1 MDMRLAGNKSKI
13 PKLYEQLVGK
23 RSPFLSRAENYSRFT
38 LPYLM
43 ADVNDDISSQNAWQ
57 DDGASATN
65 FLSNKLSQV
74 LFPAQRSFFRID
86 LTPEGIS
93 QLDQE
98 GMTTSTAQKLLSD
111 VEKAAMLYG
120 EGLQFRPAVVE
131 AFKHL
136 IVTGNVMM
144 YHPDKTSPIQ
154 AVPLHHYC
162 VRRDNNGTILDVV
175 FLQEKA
181 LETFEPSIRM
191 AIQASRKGKQYK
203 DKDNVKLYTHAKRT
217 KDGKYSIRQ
226 SADDTPVG
234 KESIVTEDKSPF
246 LILTWKRSY
255 GEDYGRGMAEDHAGA
270 FFVIQFLS
278 EALARGMALMADVK
292 YLVKPGSYTDI
303 NQFVEGGSGAVLHGV
318 EGDIHIVQLGKYAD
332 YTPIQAVLN
341 DYRQRIGRVFM
352 MESMTRRDAER
363 VTAYEIQRDAMLVEQ
378 SLGGVYSLFA
388 TTFQGPLARWFM
400 NGISSILS
408 TKKVSPTILTGIE
421 ALGRMAELDKLGT
434 FNGYV
439 SMTAQWPENLQQ
451 AIKWPEFTDWVQ
463 GQISANFPFFKTSEE
478 LQAEAEA
485 QQQQQAT
492 QFAAEQA
499 GKAIPDMVK
508 NGQITNPQG
517 G

>member
-1 MDMRLAGNKSKI
+1 MRFAGGRSKI
-13 PKLYEQLVGK
+13 PKLYEKLIGK
-23 RSPFLSRAENYSRFT
+23 RSPFLSRAEEYSRFT

-57 DDGASATN
+57 DDGASAVN

-86 LTPEGIS
+86 LTAEGIK
-93 QLDQE
+93 QLEKE

-111 VEKAAMLYG
+111 VEKNAMTYG
-120 EGLQFRPAVVE
+120 ESLQFRPAVVE

-136 IVTGNVMM
+136 LVTGNVMM
-144 YHPDKTSPIQ
+144 YHPDKDSPVQ
-154 AVPLHHYC
+154 AVPLHHYA
-162 VRRDNNGTILDVV
+162 VRRDNNGTNLDIV

-181 LETFEPSIRM
+181 LETFEPAIRM
-191 AIQASRKGKQYK
+191 AIQSARKGKQYK
-203 DKDNVKLYTHAKRT
+203 DSDNIKLYTHAKRQ
-217 KDGKYSIRQ
+217 KDGKYKIMQ
-226 SADDTPVG
+226 SADDIPVG
-234 KESIVTEDKSPF
+234 TESLVTEDKSPF
-246 LILTWKRSY
+246 LVLTWKRSY

-278 EALARGMALMADVK
+278 EALARGMALMADIK

-303 NQFVEGGSGAVLHGV
+303 NQFVSGGAGAVMHGI

-378 SLGGVYSLFA
+378 SLGGVYSLFS
-388 TTFQGPLARWFM
+388 TTFQAPLAKWFM
-400 NGISSILS
+400 NGISSILNS
-408 TKKVSPTILTGIE
+408 KNVSPTILTGIE

-439 SMTAQWPENLQQ
+439 SMTTQWPEPLQQ
-451 AIKWPEFTDWVQ
+451 QIKWPEFNDWVQ
-463 GQISANFPFFKTSEE
+463 GQISANFPFFMSSEE
-478 LQAEAEA
+478 VAEMNR
-485 QQQQQAT
+485 QQQEQEALRL
-492 QFAAEQA
+492 AAEQT
-499 GKAIPDMVK
+499 GKAIPNLVK
-508 NGQITNPQG
+508 DNQNAGGQ
-517 G
+517 

>member
-1 MDMRLAGNKSKI
+1 MDLRYSGNKSKI
-13 PKLYEQLVGK
+13 PKLYEQFCSK
-23 RSPFLSRAENYSRFT
+23 RSPFLSRAEMYSRYT
-38 LPYLM
+38 LPYLL

-57 DDGASATN
+57 DDGAAATN
-65 FLSNKLSQV
+65 FLANKLSQV

-86 LTPEGIS
+86 LTKEGVA

-98 GMTTSTAQKLLSD
+98 GMTQATAQKLLSD
-111 VEKAAMLYG
+111 VEKSAMMYG
-120 EGLQFRPAVVE
+120 ESLHFRPAAVE

-136 IVTGNVMM
+136 IVSGNVLLFKAS
-144 YHPDKTSPIQ
+144 KTSPLQ
-154 AVPLHHYC
+154 AVPLHHYA
-162 VRRDNNGTILDVV
+162 VRRDNEGQILDIV

-181 LETFEPSIRM
+181 LETFEPAIRM
-191 AIQASRKGKQYK
+191 AIQSSRKGKQYK
-203 DKDNVKLYTHAKRT
+203 DRDNIKLYTHAKRT
-217 KDGKYSIRQ
+217 KDGKYVIRQ
-226 SADDTPVG
+226 SADDIPVG
-234 KESIVTEDKSPF
+234 KESTVTEDKSPF
-246 LILTWKRSY
+246 LVLTWKRSY
-255 GEDYGRGMAEDHAGA
+255 GEDYGRGMVEDHAGA

-378 SLGGVYSLFA
+378 SLGGVYSLFS
-388 TTFQGPLARWFM
+388 TTFQAPMARWFL
-400 NGISSILS
+400 NGISSLLTS
-408 TKKVSPTILTGIE
+408 KNVQPTILTGIE

-434 FNGYV
+434 FNNYV
-439 SMTAQWPENLQQ
+439 GMTAQWPEPLQQ

-463 GQISANFPFFKTSEE
+463 GQISANFPFFKTQDE
-478 LQAEAEA
+478 LNAEAQAQQEAEA
-485 QQQQQAT
+485 T
-492 QFAAEQA
+492 KYAAEQA

-508 NGQITNPQG
+508 NGQINPQG
-517 G
+517 GQ